1 MTNNLVSVKIGG
13 KLIGNPTDLGDNALL
28 GFFIIVLLLI
38 LKAFLVKYTYNT
50 VAPKLIKNS
59 GGDLSNFREIDF
71 VEALLFII
79 LIHSLFL

>member
-13 KLIGNPTDLGDNALL
+13 KLIGNTTDLGDNALL

-38 LKAFLVKYTYNT
+38 LKAFLVRYTYNT
-50 VAPKLIKNS
+50 IAPKLIKNS
-59 GGDLSNFREIDF
+59 GGDVNNFREIDF

-79 LIHSLFL
+79 LVHSLLL

>member
-13 KLIGNPTDLGDNALL
+13 KLIGNTTDLGDNALL

-71 VEALLFII
+71 VESLLFII
-79 LIHSLFL
+79 LVHSLLL

>member
-1 MTNNLVSVKIGG
+1 MTNSLVSVKIGG
-13 KLIGNPTDLGDNALL
+13 KLIGNPVDLGDNALL

-59 GGDLSNFREIDF
+59 GGDLTNFREIDF
-71 VEALLFII
+71 VESLLFII
-79 LIHSLFL
+79 LVHSLLL